1 MLFIKNMH
9 FLKMIKTENK
19 EKAID
24 KKKKNRCII
33 INIRQNRVQD
43 KSMIK

>member
-9 FLKMIKTENK
+9 FLKMIKTKNK

-24 KKKKNRCII
+24 KKNRCIN